1 MQLVIS
7 HGVTREEKYLWGTK
21 ESITVT
27 QSDRLGRRGDSQV
40 SNVHARLATTN
51 NQDILANA
59 KLSSLLEFR
68 RVNNS
73 WDILQS
79 LNVRDVWSDVQA
91 RAYGNGIASI
101 FKSLT
106 ALDVLDNVSTFDT
119 RTNLSHRRGET
130 DMWQQLEQRGIS
142 LQVGAVLGCKE
153 EIRRLWVI
161 SVIGEGGEL
170 SRRDKLRNN
179 THQQVSFAS
188 SLK

>member
-7 HGVTREEKYLWGTK
+7 QVVTREEKYLGGTK

-40 SNVHARLATTN
+40 SNVHARLATAH

-59 KLSSLLEFR
+59 KLPSLLEFR

-91 RAYGNGIASI
+91 RAYGNGIAGI
-101 FKSLT
+101 F
-106 ALDVLDNVSTFDT
+106 
-119 RTNLSHRRGET
+119 
-130 DMWQQLEQRGIS
+130 
-142 LQVGAVLGCKE
+142 
-153 EIRRLWVI
+153 
-161 SVIGEGGEL
+161 
-170 SRRDKLRNN
+170 
-179 THQQVSFAS
+179 
-188 SLK
+188 